1 MSIENLLKSAAH
13 LGIPSGAF
21 GALTTYRT
29 GGQARGFVTFNS
41 REELVAMGAELAACE
56 RITVLGNGSNMLVAD
71 GEYDGLV
78 IHLGEG
84 FASLVIDASEQGR
97 ALITIGAALDLPI
110 AARRISD
117 SGLTGFEW
125 AVGVPG
131 TIGGAVTM
139 NAGGHGSDMAAAV
152 TSVELWRIDEQ
163 RIEVIAAE
171 SLQFAYRSSVIGPR
185 DIVLSTTIRL
195 SEGEAQASKD
205 QLKEI
210 VRWRREHQ
218 PGGSNA
224 GSVFRNPPNESAGSI
239 IERCGLKGHRIG
251 TAQVSEKHAN
261 FIQAD
266 EHGSSNDVRAV
277 IRYVHDEVLRRE
289 GIDLVTEIRFVGF
302 DE

>member
-1 MSIENLLKSAAH
+1 MSVENVLQSAAD
-13 LGIPSGAF
+13 LGVPHGAF

-29 GGQARGFVTFNS
+29 GGEARGFVTINT
-41 REELVAMGAELAACE
+41 REQLIALGAELAACS

-78 IHLGEG
+78 LHLGES
-84 FASLVIDASEQGR
+84 FTSLVIEATDGDG
-97 ALITIGAALDLPI
+97 ALVTIGAALDLPI
-110 AARRISD
+110 AARRIAD

-163 RIEVIAAE
+163 RIDLVTAE
-171 SLQFAYRSSVIGPR
+171 SLHFAYRASRIGPR
-185 DIVLSTTIRL
+185 DIVLSATIRL
-195 SEGEAQASKD
+195 NEGVAQTSKD

-218 PGGSNA
+218 PGGANA

-251 TAQVSEKHAN
+251 TAHVSEKHAN

-266 EHGSSNDVRAV
+266 EHGRSSDVRAL
-277 IRYVHDEVLRRE
+277 ICFVHDEVLRRE
-289 GIDLVTEIRFVGF
+289 GVDLLTEIRFVGF

>member
-1 MSIENLLKSAAH
+1 MSVENLLKRAAD
-13 LGIPSGAF
+13 LGLAHGAF

-29 GGQARGFVTFNS
+29 GGVARGFLTIDT
-41 REELVAMGAELAACE
+41 REQLTTLGAELAACE

-78 IHLGEG
+78 LHLGES
-84 FASLVIDASEQGR
+84 FSTLTISPTNQGR
-97 ALITIGAALDLPI
+97 TAVTIGAALDLPI
-110 AARRISD
+110 AARRIAE

-163 RIEVIAAE
+163 
-171 SLQFAYRSSVIGPR
+171 QFADVDAENLHFGYRSSAIGPR
-185 DIVLSTTIRL
+185 DIVLSATILLR
-195 SEGEAQASKD
+195 EGVAQVSKE

-251 TAQVSEKHAN
+251 TAHVSEKHAN

-266 EHGSSNDVRAV
+266 EQGNSSDVRAL
-277 IRYVHDEVLRRE
+277 IRFVHDEVLRRE
-289 GIDLVTEIRFVGF
+289 GIDLLTEIRFVGF

>member
-1 MSIENLLKSAAH
+1 MSIDDLLRSA
-13 LGIPSGAF
+13 GIQSLHYGDF

-29 GGQARGFVTFNS
+29 GGRAQGFLTLETRDDV
-41 REELVAMGAELAACE
+41 VALGGQLATCE
-56 RITVLGNGSNMLVAD
+56 PITVLGNGSNMLVAD
-71 GEYDGLV
+71 RDYEGVV

-84 FASLVIDASEQGR
+84 FASLEVDRSEQGS
-97 ALITIGAALDLPI
+97 ALVTLGGSLDLPV
-110 AARRISD
+110 ASRRIAD
-117 SGLTGFEW
+117 LGYTGFEW

-131 TIGGAVTM
+131 TVGGAVTM
-139 NAGGHGSDMAAAV
+139 NAGGHGSDMAASV

-163 RIEVIAAE
+163 RFEIVPA
-171 SLQFAYRSSVIGPR
+171 SQLRFAYRSSAIGPR
-185 DIVLSTTIRL
+185 DIVLSATIRVT
-195 SEGEAQASKD
+195 EGAAEESKE
-205 QLKEI
+205 QLREI

-224 GSVFRNPPNESAGSI
+224 GSVFRNPSNESAGAI

-266 EHGSSNDVRAV
+266 TDGHSVDVRRL
-277 IRYVHDEVLRRE
+277 IQFVHDEVLRRE
-289 GIDLVTEIRFVGF
+289 GIDLLTEIRFVGF

>member
-1 MSIENLLKSAAH
+1 MSIEHVLKSAAN
-13 LGIPSGAF
+13 LGISHGAF

-29 GGQARGFVTFNS
+29 GGEARGFITLTT
-41 REELVAMGAELAACE
+41 REQLIGLGPELATCE
-56 RITVLGNGSNMLVAD
+56 QITVLGNGSNMLVAD

-78 IHLGEG
+78 IHLGES
-84 FASLVIDASEQGR
+84 FASLVIEETEQGR
-97 ALITIGAALDLPI
+97 AFITIGAALDLPI
-110 AARRISD
+110 AARRIAD

-139 NAGGHGSDMAAAV
+139 NAGGHGSDMASAV
-152 TSVELWRIDEQ
+152 TSVEVWRIDEQ
-163 RIEVIAAE
+163 RIDVILGE
-171 SLQFAYRSSVIGPR
+171 NLNFAYRTSAIGPR
-185 DIVLSTTIRL
+185 DIVLSATIRL
-195 SEGEAQASKD
+195 SEGEVQASKE

-266 EHGSSNDVRAV
+266 VQGFSRDVRAL

-289 GIDLVTEIRFVGF
+289 GIDLMTEIRFVGF

>member
-1 MSIENLLKSAAH
+1 MSVENVLRSAAQH
-13 LGIPSGAF
+13 GVAHGAF

-29 GGQARGFVTFNS
+29 GGTARGFVTVDT
-41 REELVAMGAELAACE
+41 RAELEVLGADLAACP

-71 GEYDGLV
+71 GNYDGLV
-78 IHLGEG
+78 VQLGDS
-84 FASLVIDASEQGR
+84 FAALEFGHVEHEA

-110 AARRISD
+110 AARRIAD
-117 SGLTGFEW
+117 SGFTGFEW

-152 TSVELWRIDEQ
+152 IAAEVWRIDEQ
-163 RIEVIAAE
+163 RVEVLTAE
-171 SLQFAYRSSVIGPR
+171 MLRFAYRSSAIGVR
-185 DIVLSTTIRL
+185 DIVLSATIRL
-195 SEGEAQASKD
+195 HTGVVERSKD

-218 PGGSNA
+218 PGGPNA
-224 GSVFRNPPNESAGSI
+224 GSVFRNPSAESAGKV

-266 EHGSSNDVRAV
+266 ANGSSADVRAL
-277 IRYVHDEVLRRE
+277 IQYVHDEVLRRE
-289 GIDLVTEIRFVGF
+289 GIDLLTEIRFVGF

>member
-1 MSIENLLKSAAH
+1 MGIENVLKSAAE
-13 LGIPSGAF
+13 LGTPHGAF

-29 GGQARGFVTFNS
+29 GGAARGFVTIDT
-41 REELVAMGAELAACE
+41 REQLASLAAELASCE

-71 GEYDGLV
+71 HEYDGLV
-78 IHLGEG
+78 VHLGES
-84 FASLVIDASEQGR
+84 FTSLAIGPTEGTAAAV
-97 ALITIGAALDLPI
+97 TIGAALDLPV
-110 AARRISD
+110 AARRIAD
-117 SGLTGFEW
+117 SGFTGFEW

-163 RIEVIAAE
+163 RLEVVPAQR
-171 SLQFAYRSSVIGPR
+171 LNFAYRSSVIGPR
-185 DIVLSTTIRL
+185 DIVLSATIRL
-195 SEGEAQASKD
+195 NVGVAETSKE

-224 GSVFRNPPNESAGSI
+224 GSVFRNPVNESAGAI

-261 FIQAD
+261 FILSD
-266 EHGSSNDVRAV
+266 EQGLSSDVRAL
-277 IRYVHDEVLRRE
+277 IRHVHDEVLRRE
-289 GIDLVTEIRFVGF
+289 GLELVTEIRFVGF

>member
-1 MSIENLLKSAAH
+1 MSIDNVLKRAAD
-13 LGIPSGAF
+13 LGLAHGAF

-29 GGQARGFVTFNS
+29 GGGARGFLTIDS
-41 REELVAMGAELAACE
+41 REQLETLGAEIATCE
-56 RITVLGNGSNMLVAD
+56 RIAVLGNGSNMLVAD

-84 FASLVIDASEQGR
+84 FSTLAIGAPDLGHSLV
-97 ALITIGAALDLPI
+97 TIGAALDLPI
-110 AARRISD
+110 AARRIAD

-152 TSVELWRIDEQ
+152 VSAELWLIDEQ
-163 RIEVIAAE
+163 RFAVVGAE
-171 SLQFAYRSSVIGPR
+171 DLHFRYRSSAIGPR
-185 DIVLSTTIRL
+185 DIVLSATIRL
-195 SEGEAQASKD
+195 REGVAQVSKD

-218 PGGSNA
+218 PGGQNA
-224 GSVFRNPPNESAGSI
+224 GSVFRNPSDESAGSI

-251 TAQVSEKHAN
+251 SAYVSEKHAN

-266 EHGSSNDVRAV
+266 ENGHSSDVRAL
-277 IRYVHDEVLRRE
+277 IRFVHGEVLRRE
-289 GIDLVTEIRFVGF
+289 GIDLLTEIRFVGF

>member
-1 MSIENLLKSAAH
+1 MSIENLLKSAAD

-29 GGQARGFVTFNS
+29 GGQARGFVTFNT
-41 REELVAMGAELAACE
+41 REELVAMGAELATCE

-71 GEYDGLV
+71 SEYNGLV
-78 IHLGEG
+78 VHLGES
-84 FASLVIDASEQGR
+84 FTSLVIDATAQGR

-110 AARRISD
+110 AARRIAD

-163 RIEVIAAE
+163 RIDVIAAE
-171 SLQFAYRSSVIGPR
+171 NLQFAYRSSAIGPR
-185 DIVLSTTIRL
+185 DIVLSVTLRL
-195 SEGEAQASKD
+195 KEGEAQASKD

-266 EHGSSNDVRAV
+266 EHGSSNDVRAL